1 MNIIKDKI
9 WKVLIPFAGV
19 LLMPIGGCSDMES
32 TELETAEEREV
43 TFHIEMPA
51 DELSTRVSNSDSKY
65 LTVNLLQWS
74 IYEVVTDENGNTTY
88 DALGDQ
94 ESNTA
99 IVSNKA
105 TLSMTL
111 AKGRKY
117 LVTFF
122 AKNSEN
128 KVVTYKDGVMTI
140 DYSHADA
147 ISHNLSAYTGKVE
160 LKQDSEPEVTV
171 DLYRKQSFVG
181 WYCRDLGG
189 NTTTNIG
196 WYIFSKDGVANK
208 IKYNLKFNT
217 PVYNTYDLKTDVISG
232 EISNLTYSER
242 AIYNGSNLVESS
254 GNTEP
259 LNSTTYYLVCY
270 NYILTKASDAQGT
283 IDMELEFYHP
293 EIPDYNI
300 KVASNSIPVRQNYKT
315 NIFGN
320 FLTNG
325 EIFGVTLQ
333 RDFDGESPIS
343 PLTP

>member
-1 MNIIKDKI
+1 MNKINIKILKLAI
-9 WKVLIPFAGV
+9 PLAAILLIAT
-19 LLMPIGGCSDMES
+19 GCSSDWES
-32 TELETAEEREV
+32 EDFANDGERIV

-51 DELSTRVSNSDSKY
+51 DELSTRVSDGTNA
-65 LTVNLLQWS
+65 TVNLLQWS
-74 IYEVVTDENGNTTY
+74 IYEVETDENGNKSY
-88 DALGDQ
+88 DHLGDQ

-99 IVSNKA
+99 IVANMA

-122 AKNSEN
+122 AKNRES
-128 KVVTYKDGVMTI
+128 KVVTYLDGVMTI

-160 LKQDSEPEVTV
+160 LEQGGESEVKV
-171 DLYRKQSFVG
+171 DLYRKQSLVG

-217 PVYNTYDLKTDVISG
+217 PVYNTYDIKADKISG
-232 EISNLTYSER
+232 EISNLEYSER
-242 AIYNGSNLVESS
+242 SIYNGSSLVESS
-254 GNTEP
+254 GNTEY
-259 LNSTTYYLVCY
+259 LNTTAYYLVCY
-270 NYILTKASDAQGT
+270 NYILTKASDAQAT

-293 EIPDYNI
+293 EITDYNI

-333 RDFDGESPIS
+333 RDFDGESPVS
-343 PLTP
+343 LLTP